1 MSQTNNNTE
10 IKEQDTQD
18 EIVFERKKHI
28 GFLLFWITNI
38 VFLCFA
44 LYLFPRLFN
53 PNKEIDYKWFIVF
66 VIFLFGLYILVKNI
80 YQMANIKRIYV
91 TKEKLVIEYYIKND
105 LIFPLGTF
113 FIYSRSLPFAPM
125 LDPGDIVIYTFGDKV
140 KEHREPDVIF
150 STDPDSRIENSL
162 YTKVNAIIKPHVMPY
177 LLSLSDEEFEKII
190 SHVSGYNEINT
201 TFLKEA
207 MELRKEKKDE

>member
-1 MSQTNNNTE
+1 MSEINNNTE

-53 PNKEIDYKWFIVF
+53 PSKEIDYKWFIVF

-80 YQMANIKRIYV
+80 YQMANIKRIYI

-105 LIFPLGTF
+105 LVFPLGTF
-113 FIYSRSLPFAPM
+113 FVYYRRLSFVLT
-125 LDPGDIVIYTFGDKV
+125 PGHIVIYTFGDKV
-140 KEHREPDVIF
+140 KEYLEPGLF
-150 STDPDSRIENSL
+150 SDGDDPTKDCFERI
-162 YTKVNAIIKPHVMPY
+162 NAIIKPHVMPY

-190 SHVSGYNEINT
+190 SHVSGFSEIDT

>member
-18 EIVFERKKHI
+18 EIIWEGKKHI
-28 GFLLFWITNI
+28 PSFLLYWITYI
-38 VFLCFA
+38 VLLCLM
-44 LYLFPRLFN
+44 LYLLPRAFDN
-53 PNKEIDYKWFIVF
+53 TKNFKWFVVF
-66 VIFLFGLYILVKNI
+66 IMFLVTVYALAQEI
-80 YQMANIKRIYV
+80 YKAANIKRIYI

-105 LIFPLGTF
+105 LVFPLGTF
-113 FIYSRSLPFAPM
+113 FVYYRHVSFVLT
-125 LDPGDIVIYTFGDKV
+125 PGDIVIYTFGDKV
-140 KEHREPDVIF
+140 KEYLEPGLF
-150 STDPDSRIENSL
+150 SDGDDPTKGCFERI
-162 YTKVNAIIKPHVMPY
+162 NAIIKPHVMPY

-190 SHVSGYNEINT
+190 SHVSGFSEIDT

>member
-1 MSQTNNNTE
+1 MSEINNNTE

-18 EIVFERKKHI
+18 EIIWEGKKHI
-28 GFLLFWITNI
+28 PSFLLFWITYI
-38 VFLCFA
+38 VLLCFA

-53 PNKEIDYKWFIVF
+53 PSKEIDYKWFIVF
-66 VIFLFGLYILVKNI
+66 FTFLLVIYALAQKI
-80 YQMANIKRIYV
+80 YRMANIKRIYI

-105 LIFPLGTF
+105 LVFPLGTF
-113 FIYSRSLPFAPM
+113 FVYYRRLSFVLT
-125 LDPGDIVIYTFGDKV
+125 PGHIVIYTFGDKV
-140 KEHREPDVIF
+140 KEYLEPGLF
-150 STDPDSRIENSL
+150 SDGDDPTKDCFERI
-162 YTKVNAIIKPHVMPY
+162 NAIIKPHVMPY

-190 SHVSGYNEINT
+190 FHVSGYNEIGT

>member
-44 LYLFPRLFN
+44 LYLFPRIF
-53 PNKEIDYKWFIVF
+53 NKEIDYKWFIVF
-66 VIFLFGLYILVKNI
+66 FMFLFGLYILVKNI

-105 LIFPLGTF
+105 LVFPLGTF
-113 FIYSRSLPFAPM
+113 FIYYRKISYSPS
-125 LDPGDIVIYTFGDKV
+125 PGDIVIYTFGDKA
-140 KEHREPDVIF
+140 KEYLEPGLF
-150 STDPDSRIENSL
+150 SAGDDP
-162 YTKVNAIIKPHVMPY
+162 TKGCCEKINAIIKPHVMPY

-190 SHVSGYNEINT
+190 SHVSGYNDIDT

>member
-18 EIVFERKKHI
+18 EIIWEGKKHI
-28 GFLLFWITNI
+28 PSFLLFWITYI
-38 VFLCFA
+38 VLLCFA

-53 PNKEIDYKWFIVF
+53 PSKEIDYKWFIVF
-66 VIFLFGLYILVKNI
+66 FTFLLVIYALAQKI
-80 YQMANIKRIYV
+80 YRMANIKRIYI

-105 LIFPLGTF
+105 LVFPLGTF
-113 FIYSRSLPFAPM
+113 FVYYRRLSFVLT
-125 LDPGDIVIYTFGDKV
+125 PGHIVIYTFGDKV
-140 KEHREPDVIF
+140 KEYLEPGLF
-150 STDPDSRIENSL
+150 SDGDDPTKDCFERI
-162 YTKVNAIIKPHVMPY
+162 NAIIKPHVMPY

-190 SHVSGYNEINT
+190 FHVSGFSEIDT

>member
-18 EIVFERKKHI
+18 EIIWEGKKDI
-28 GFLLFWITNI
+28 PSFLLYWITYI
-38 VFLCFA
+38 VLLCLM
-44 LYLFPRLFN
+44 LYLLPRAFDN
-53 PNKEIDYKWFIVF
+53 TKNFKWFVVF
-66 VIFLFGLYILVKNI
+66 IMFLVTVYALAQEI
-80 YQMANIKRIYV
+80 YKAANIKRIYI

-113 FIYSRSLPFAPM
+113 FVYSRSLPFAPM

>member
-1 MSQTNNNTE
+1 MSQANNNTE

-18 EIVFERKKHI
+18 EIIWEGKKHI
-28 GFLLFWITNI
+28 PSFLLFWITYI
-38 VFLCFA
+38 VLLCFF
-44 LYLFPRLFN
+44 LYLFPRLF
-53 PNKEIDYKWFIVF
+53 NKEIDYKWFIVF
-66 VIFLFGLYILVKNI
+66 FTFLLGI
-80 YQMANIKRIYV
+80 YAFARAIYKMANIKRIYI

-113 FIYSRSLPFAPM
+113 FVYYRHVSFVLT
-125 LDPGDIVIYTFGDKV
+125 PGDIVIYTFGDKV
-140 KEHREPDVIF
+140 KEYLEPGLF
-150 STDPDSRIENSL
+150 SDGDDPTKGCFERI
-162 YTKVNAIIKPHVMPY
+162 NAIIKPHVMPY

-190 SHVSGYNEINT
+190 SHVSGFSEIDT

>member
-18 EIVFERKKHI
+18 EIIWEGKKHI
-28 GFLLFWITNI
+28 PSFLLFWITYI
-38 VFLCFA
+38 VLLCFA

-53 PNKEIDYKWFIVF
+53 PSKEIDYKWFIVF
-66 VIFLFGLYILVKNI
+66 FTFLLVIYALAQKI
-80 YQMANIKRIYV
+80 YRMANIKRIYI

-105 LIFPLGTF
+105 LVFPLGTF
-113 FIYSRSLPFAPM
+113 FVYYRRLSFVFT
-125 LDPGDIVIYTFGDKV
+125 PGHIVIYTFGDKV
-140 KEHREPDVIF
+140 KEYLEPGLF
-150 STDPDSRIENSL
+150 SDGDDPTKDCFERI
-162 YTKVNAIIKPHVMPY
+162 NAIIKPHVMPY

-190 SHVSGYNEINT
+190 FHVSGFSEIDT

>member
-113 FIYSRSLPFAPM
+113 FIYHRSLSYSPS
-125 LDPGDIVIYTFGDKV
+125 PGHIVIHTFGDKA
-140 KEHREPDVIF
+140 KEHLEPDLF
-150 STDPDSRIENSL
+150 SDGDDP
-162 YTKVNAIIKPHVMPY
+162 TKGCFEGINAIIKPHVMPY
-177 LLSLSDEEFEKII
+177 LLSLSDEEFEKIFF
-190 SHVSGYNEINT
+190 HVNATSKIDT

>member
-28 GFLLFWITNI
+28 GFLLYWITYI
-38 VFLCFA
+38 ALLCFM

-66 VIFLFGLYILVKNI
+66 VIFLFGLYIFAREI
-80 YQMANIKRIYV
+80 YKMANIKRIYI

-113 FIYSRSLPFAPM
+113 FVYYRSASLA
-125 LDPGDIVIYTFGDKV
+125 LSPGDIVIHTFGDKV
-140 KEHREPDVIF
+140 KEYLEPGLLSAGD
-150 STDPDSRIENSL
+150 DP
-162 YTKVNAIIKPHVMPY
+162 TKGCFEGINAIIKPHVMPY

-190 SHVSGYNEINT
+190 SHVSGFSEINT

>member
-28 GFLLFWITNI
+28 PSFLLFWIIYTG
-38 VFLCFA
+38 FLCFF
-44 LYLFPRLFN
+44 LYLFPRLF
-53 PNKEIDYKWFIVF
+53 NKEIDYKWFIVF
-66 VIFLFGLYILVKNI
+66 FMFLLII
-80 YQMANIKRIYV
+80 YVFARAIYKMANIKRIYV

-105 LIFPLGTF
+105 LVFPLGTF
-113 FIYSRSLPFAPM
+113 FIYYRSLSYS
-125 LDPGDIVIYTFGDKV
+125 LSPGHIVIHTFGDKA
-140 KEHREPDVIF
+140 KEYLEHDIF
-150 STDPDSRIENSL
+150 NYGDDPKNNFFVR
-162 YTKVNAIIKPHVMPY
+162 VNTIIKPHVMPY
-177 LLSLSDEEFEKII
+177 LLSLSDKEFEKIFF
-190 SHVSGYNEINT
+190 HVNATSEINT

>member
-18 EIVFERKKHI
+18 EIIWEGKKDI
-28 GFLLFWITNI
+28 PSFLLYWITYI
-38 VFLCFA
+38 VLLCLM
-44 LYLFPRLFN
+44 LYLLPRAFDN
-53 PNKEIDYKWFIVF
+53 TKNFKWFVVF
-66 VIFLFGLYILVKNI
+66 IMFLVTVYALAQEI
-80 YQMANIKRIYV
+80 YKAANIKRIYI

-105 LIFPLGTF
+105 LVFPLGTF
-113 FIYSRSLPFAPM
+113 FVYYRHVSFVLT
-125 LDPGDIVIYTFGDKV
+125 PGDIVIYTFGDKA
-140 KEHREPDVIF
+140 KEYLEPGLF
-150 STDPDSRIENSL
+150 SDGDDP
-162 YTKVNAIIKPHVMPY
+162 TKGCFEGINAIIKPHVMPY

-190 SHVSGYNEINT
+190 SHVSGFSEIDT

>member
-1 MSQTNNNTE
+1 MSEINNNTE

-18 EIVFERKKHI
+18 EIIWEGKKHI
-28 GFLLFWITNI
+28 PSFLLFWITYI
-38 VFLCFA
+38 VLLCFA

-53 PNKEIDYKWFIVF
+53 PSKEIDYKWFIVF
-66 VIFLFGLYILVKNI
+66 FTFLLVIYALAQEI
-80 YQMANIKRIYV
+80 YKAANIKRIYI

-105 LIFPLGTF
+105 LVFPLGTF
-113 FIYSRSLPFAPM
+113 FVYYRRLSFVLT
-125 LDPGDIVIYTFGDKV
+125 PGDIVIYTFGDKV
-140 KEHREPDVIF
+140 KEYLEPGLF
-150 STDPDSRIENSL
+150 SDGDDPTKDCFERI
-162 YTKVNAIIKPHVMPY
+162 NAIIKPHVMPY

-190 SHVSGYNEINT
+190 FHVSGFSEIDT

>member
-1 MSQTNNNTE
+1 MSEINNNTE

-18 EIVFERKKHI
+18 EIIWEGKKDI
-28 GFLLFWITNI
+28 PSFLLFWITYI
-38 VFLCFA
+38 VLLCFA

-53 PNKEIDYKWFIVF
+53 PSKEIDYKWFIVF
-66 VIFLFGLYILVKNI
+66 FTFLLVIYALAQEI
-80 YQMANIKRIYV
+80 YKAANIKRIYV

-105 LIFPLGTF
+105 LVFPLGTF
-113 FIYSRSLPFAPM
+113 FVYYRHVSFVLT
-125 LDPGDIVIYTFGDKV
+125 PGDIVIYTFGDKV
-140 KEHREPDVIF
+140 KEYLEPGLF
-150 STDPDSRIENSL
+150 SDGDDPTKGCFERI
-162 YTKVNAIIKPHVMPY
+162 NAIIKPHVMPY

-190 SHVSGYNEINT
+190 SHVSGFSEIDT

>member
-1 MSQTNNNTE
+1 MSEINNNTE

-53 PNKEIDYKWFIVF
+53 PSKEIDYKWFIVF

-80 YQMANIKRIYV
+80 YQMANIKRIYI

-113 FIYSRSLPFAPM
+113 FVYSRSLPFAPM

-190 SHVSGYNEINT
+190 SHVSGFHKIDT

>member
-18 EIVFERKKHI
+18 EIIWEGKKDI
-28 GFLLFWITNI
+28 PSFLLYWITYI
-38 VFLCFA
+38 VLLCLM
-44 LYLFPRLFN
+44 LYLLPRAFDN
-53 PNKEIDYKWFIVF
+53 TKNFKWFVVF
-66 VIFLFGLYILVKNI
+66 IMFLVTVYALAQEI
-80 YQMANIKRIYV
+80 YKAANIKRIYI

-105 LIFPLGTF
+105 LVFPLGTF
-113 FIYSRSLPFAPM
+113 FVYYRHVSFVLT
-125 LDPGDIVIYTFGDKV
+125 PGDIVIYTFGDKV
-140 KEHREPDVIF
+140 KEYLEPGLF
-150 STDPDSRIENSL
+150 SDGDDPTKDCFERI
-162 YTKVNAIIKPHVMPY
+162 NAIIKPHVMPY

-190 SHVSGYNEINT
+190 SHVSGFSEIDT